1 MSKVLKSNK
10 SVLLDNSWLFST
22 LFATYSF
29 FMFMF
34 WSFYMKNNSTETSD
48 KLLFV
53 GSAIFSLLSSY
64 LISRTKS
71 LKNSSLI
78 VFFALIS
85 MSVGIF
91 VKENQSMSREHVMG
105 FGFAVL
111 LLAWILTLLAPTIL
125 KHLKSKIFFF
135 ITFIFSLFCMVL
147 IALSF
152 TQTRTTLI
160 ESQHSEYVVNEL
172 LAPSNGYAQFDS
184 FIPQYTFTAGYFFN
198 LIPSSWDIYKTVQVV
213 VVTLTITAFLALF
226 SAIIMCAW
234 FLKEYKSRWFLAIIL
249 VVPLTS
255 VTAGW
260 DRISY
265 IGPPTTLLSG
275 PAIRIF
281 CGMVIAV
288 SLFLFIN
295 GKNTSFDKIK
305 MEKIGLLGLIGGF
318 TSSINLDFGLA
329 ACLALY
335 LTLILISLRSKKVVQ
350 STFAFGSGFIFSWIL
365 ILMVLAITKS
375 APKVDQFAWFIRQ
388 FGGGFGSV
396 PISYPGPVMFAL
408 PTIFSIM
415 AFSFITSIKYFTA
428 KENELD
434 VLNSKISI
442 LTFYFSAW
450 CFFSTPYYL
459 NRSYHSGQMS
469 TLYLPLSV
477 AIAGIFALYLR
488 NQGFSLKNLHYF
500 VPGLIVAIS
509 VSSIW
514 ISPNPNI
521 EIRRL
526 QGQNVDGII
535 PRAEVE
541 RIIKLQESLKKEMEP
556 LGKFAYFGEE
566 GNIIEKATQIK
577 SANIFN
583 NPVDMFQSNSSVEL
597 QCKFLNDLNFKYLL
611 LSTYAISTFAW
622 PDGSLCNGLYLNS
635 LDINNFRIA
644 VKTEKY

>member
-10 SVLLDNSWLFST
+10 SVLLDTSWLFST

-29 FMFMF
+29 FMFIF
-34 WSFYMKNNSTETSD
+34 WSLYMKNNPSETSD

-64 LISRTKS
+64 LISRTRS

-78 VFFALIS
+78 VLFALIS
-85 MSVGIF
+85 MSIGIF
-91 VKENQSMSREHVMG
+91 IKENQSMSREHVMG

-111 LLAWILTLLAPTIL
+111 ILAWILTLLAPYIVKYL
-125 KHLKSKIFFF
+125 ESKLFFM
-135 ITFIFSLFCMVL
+135 ITFIFSLFCTVL

-198 LIPSSWDIYKTVQVV
+198 LIPSSWDVYKTIQVV

-226 SAIIMCAW
+226 SAIFICAW
-234 FLKEYKSRWFLAIIL
+234 FLKGYKSRWFLAIIL

-295 GKNTSFDKIK
+295 GKNTSFNKIK
-305 MEKIGLLGLIGGF
+305 MKKIGLLGLIGGF

-335 LTLILISLRSKKVVQ
+335 LTLILISLRSRKVVQ
-350 STFAFGSGFIFSWIL
+350 STVAFGSGFIFSWTLIL
-365 ILMVLAITKS
+365 IALTITKS
-375 APKVDQFAWFIRQ
+375 TPKVDQFAWFIRQ
-388 FGGGFGSV
+388 FGGGFGSI

-415 AFSFITSIKYFTA
+415 VFSFITSIKYFKAEET
-428 KENELD
+428 EVD

-488 NQGFSLKNLHYF
+488 NRGFSLKDLHYF
-500 VPGLIVAIS
+500 VPVLIVAIS
-509 VSSIW
+509 ISSIW
-514 ISPNPNI
+514 ISPNPAI
-521 EIRRL
+521 ELRRL
-526 QGQNVDGII
+526 QGNNADGNL
-535 PRAEVE
+535 PRSQMET
-541 RIIKLQESLKKEMEP
+541 IIKLQDSIKREMKPIGE
-556 LGKFAYFGEE
+556 FAYFGEE
-566 GNIIEKATQIK
+566 GNIIEKATNIK

-583 NPVDMFQSNSSVEL
+583 NPLDMFLNQSSVDL
-597 QCKFLNDLNFKYLL
+597 QCKTLDDLDIKFLLF
-611 LSTYAISTFAW
+611 STTAALTFAW
-622 PDGSLCNGLYLNS
+622 PDGSLCDGLYLHQLNVEG
-635 LDINNFRIA
+635 FKVG
-644 VKTEKY
+644 VKMR